1 MVNLLPLVLAFALSA
16 APPLPVDDARIDGAR
31 IDGARLDAAWIDDAA
46 TQILARAMLEE
57 ARARTRSADA
67 RPTRADLDR
76 ALARCL
82 DNVDNLMLLSGLMP
96 MAREPE
102 PLKRARTRP
111 RVFISSR
118 DLSASSD
125 EP

>member
-1 MVNLLPLVLAFALSA
+1 MTTLLALTLALALSG
-16 APPLPVDDARIDGAR
+16 APRPPAPE
-31 IDGARLDAAWIDDAA
+31 AWIDDAA
-46 TQILARAMLEE
+46 TQILARTMLEE
-57 ARARTRSADA
+57 ARARTGRPDA
-67 RPTRADLDR
+67 RPTPADLDR

-102 PLKRARTRP
+102 PARRARR
-111 RVFISSR
+111 RVIISAR
-118 DLSASSD
+118 DLS